1 MNRPVPSRLRSLLTE
16 IAAKHNIW
24 LPDQGIGHLA
34 ESDRQLLM
42 DALLQELLETG
53 LGPGDEPNE
62 RGFDIEEIIDVVG
75 NIAGKNDAFRS

>member
-1 MNRPVPSRLRSLLTE
+1 MNRPVPSRLRALLIE
-16 IAAKHNIW
+16 IAAKHNVR
-24 LPDQGIGHLA
+24 LPDEGVGHVA
-34 ESDRQLLM
+34 GSDRQLLM